1 MTMSNVKFTTYQSKV
16 RQFFTHL
23 TAGNVEES
31 LIHGWAPQ
39 LFKDLLCLY
48 DMGIVGTTMSKEQ
61 NPPKT
66 IKGARPSL
74 LSGKPFAKQ

>member
-31 LIHGWAPQ
+31 LQ
-39 LFKDLLCLY
+39 
-48 DMGIVGTTMSKEQ
+48 IVGDQAIWFDWYEEVDLNSLES
-61 NPPKT
+61 
-66 IKGARPSL
+66 SL
-74 LSGKPFAKQ
+74 LKQIVYHSWLKWLGWFFFQIRPPIV